1 MDNIT
6 HSLVGVALADLAM
19 GRRASKAQR
28 PLLVGAGIVGANLP
42 DIDIAF
48 SWITPAP
55 LGYLLH
61 HRGHTHT
68 VAGLAVLA
76 VAMYAVYWYVP
87 AVRKMPLPA
96 RLRVWLLI
104 VIALVSHLALD
115 SLNSYGVHPFYP
127 FDNTWYFGDA
137 VFILEPWLWIIL
149 GVAVAWNGR
158 TRTARLVAMVPM
170 ALILATAAATGVV
183 SLAAVAAL
191 LILGAAFAVIALRLS
206 PYVRTAAALTV
217 CAAIVGGFLATSR
230 IARGAAVDALGA
242 QLRGDVLDIVLTPN
256 ASSLLCWEMIAIE
269 LREADGEY
277 VLWRGT
283 LSLMPAMKVPTAC
296 ASHQLFIPGPLPPGG
311 MGPRAARIIGNG
323 RLALRDEIHQP
334 LQRLRT
340 LAERDCWVRAWL
352 RFGRAPVIEEDSIL
366 DLRFS
371 DRPGREFTI
380 MRVRHEGCP
389 PHVPNW
395 GMPRADLLR

>member
-6 HSLVGVALADLAM
+6 HSLVGVAIADLAM
-19 GRRASKAQR
+19 GRRAPKAQR

-68 VAGLAVLA
+68 VAGLAVL
-76 VAMYAVYWYVP
+76 VLAMYAVYWYVP
-87 AVRKMPLPA
+87 AVRKMPVPA

-104 VIALVSHLALD
+104 AIALISHLALD

-158 TRTARLVAMVPM
+158 TRTARLVAAIPM

-183 SLAAVAAL
+183 ALAAVAAL
-191 LILGAAFAVIALRLS
+191 AIIGVAFATIALRLS
-206 PYVRTAAALTV
+206 PYARTATALTL
-217 CAAIVGGFLATSR
+217 CAAIVAGFMATSR

-242 QLRGDVLDIVLTPN
+242 QLRGDVLDVVLTPN
-256 ASSLLCWEMIAIE
+256 PSSLLCWEMIAIE
-269 LREADGEY
+269 RRDADGEY

-283 LSLMPAMKVPTAC
+283 LSLMPSMKAPTAC
-296 ASHQLFIPGPLPPGG
+296 ASHQLPGP
-311 MGPRAARIIGNG
+311 RKTRIIGDG
-323 RLALRDEIHQP
+323 QLALRDEIHQP

-352 RFGRAPVIEEDSIL
+352 RFGRAPVIEGDSIL

-371 DRPGREFTI
+371 DRPGREFTL
-380 MRVRHEGCP
+380 MRVGQEGCP

>member
-19 GRRASKAQR
+19 GRRAPKVQR
-28 PLLVGAGIVGANLP
+28 PLLVGAGIAGANLP

-76 VAMYAVYWYVP
+76 LAMYAVYWYVP
-87 AVRKMPLPA
+87 AVRKMPLSG

-104 VIALVSHLALD
+104 AVALVSHLALD

-158 TRTARLVAMVPM
+158 TRTARLVAAAPM

-191 LILGAAFAVIALRLS
+191 AILGAAFAVIALRLS

-230 IARGAAVDALGA
+230 IARGAAVDALRA

-256 ASSLLCWEMIAIE
+256 PSSLLCWEMIAIE

-283 LSLMPAMKVPTAC
+283 LSLMPEMKPPTAC
-296 ASHQLFIPGPLPPGG
+296 ASHQF
-311 MGPRAARIIGNG
+311 MGPRDVRIIGDG

-352 RFGRAPVIEEDSIL
+352 RFGRAPVIDQDSIV

-371 DRPGREFTI
+371 DRPGREFTV
-380 MRVRHEGCP
+380 MRVAQEGCP